1 MSLSKSLL
9 NISNKKLNNPFSPN
23 HNNYKTII
31 LNKKTKRSNFE
42 NYYNYQ
48 KYLKTKNQKK
58 RTNGLYTPSRMEYSR
73 NGIKSLIRPSK
84 QIQSTINDF
93 FMPKADKDELNIS
106 SDDLFENKNDISNLS
121 YFQENNSKSKSNNK
135 NKKRKIKMK
144 KLDIEET
151 YKLNGD
157 KIRER
162 NNNQKVI
169 NDSSEEDENLDN
181 SSIIHNNH
189 YLYKN
194 KNETNNP
201 FSKFSNIVKNKVMEI
216 RIDDDINEYNI
227 NERTK
232 ENNNYCLMLKNDIF
246 SKSEI
251 KLAIS
256 IEKEFRLIMHNT
268 HSETDKLFKATIFF
282 INKGFSEIIRY
293 IYYQCIINNGFPLIE
308 KFNNFY
314 DIFISFCS
322 KEKKNSP
329 DKMYIEFYT
338 EYIFNILVTG
348 KISLAK
354 NKLISEFFFNGES
367 IDIIKNNLN
376 FINNM
381 KENIIHNRSYIQNYL
396 DKNFD
401 LLFKDMNT
409 QLNKEFPKSKTVLC
423 KILSNI
429 VLECDKN
436 GYLKYKDII
445 NNDEIIFEGLKIKGQ
460 LKSNL
465 NLRKM
470 ISLKVFGQKFA
481 DKKFNNVIQEY
492 LLQLF
497 SNYKNENNNA

>member
-1 MSLSKSLL
+1 MSLSKSLV
-9 NISNKKLNNPFSPN
+9 NISNKKQSKPFSPN
-23 HNNYKTII
+23 KKYYKALL
-31 LNKKTKRSNFE
+31 LNKKTKRSNFD

-48 KYLKTKNQKK
+48 KYLKKKNQKK
-58 RTNGLYTPSRMEYSR
+58 RDNGIYSPLRMESYR

-93 FMPKADKDELNIS
+93 FTTKTDKDEMNIS
-106 SDDLFENKNDISNLS
+106 SDDLFGNKNDISYLS
-121 YFQENNSKSKSNNK
+121 YFQENSSNSKSNK
-135 NKKRKIKMK
+135 KNKTKKRKLK
-144 KLDIEET
+144 KRKLEET
-151 YKLNGD
+151 HKFNGD
-157 KIRER
+157 KIREK
-162 NNNQKVI
+162 NNNQKII
-169 NDSSEEDENLDN
+169 NDSSEEDENIDN
-181 SSIIHNNH
+181 SIIDYNNH

-194 KNETNNP
+194 KNGINNP
-201 FSKFSNIVKNKVMEI
+201 FSKFSNIVKNRAVEI
-216 RIDDDINEYNI
+216 RIDDDLYDYNVNKNTKEYN
-227 NERTK
+227 
-232 ENNNYCLMLKNDIF
+232 NYSLMYKNGIF

-256 IEKEFRLIMHNT
+256 IEKEFRLIIYNT

-293 IYYQCIINNGFPLIE
+293 IYYQCIINHGFPLIE

-314 DIFISFCS
+314 DLFISYCS

-338 EYIFNILVTG
+338 EYIFNALVNG
-348 KISLAK
+348 KSSIAK
-354 NKLISEFFFNGES
+354 NKLISEFFFNGEN

-381 KENIIHNRSYIQNYL
+381 KENINHNRSYIQNYI
-396 DKNFD
+396 DTNFD

-436 GYLKYKDII
+436 GYLKYKEII
-445 NNDEIIFEGLKIKGQ
+445 DNDEILFEGIKIKGQ

-470 ISLKVFGQKFA
+470 ISLKIFGQKFT
-481 DKKFNNVIQEY
+481 DKKFNNVIEEY

-497 SNYKNENNNA
+497 SNYQVENNNA

>member
-1 MSLSKSLL
+1 MSLSKSQL
-9 NISNKKLNNPFSPN
+9 NISNKNQSKPFSPN
-23 HNNYKTII
+23 QKIFKTLL
-31 LNKKTKRSNFE
+31 LNKKTKRSNFD

-48 KYLKTKNQKK
+48 KYLKKKNQKK
-58 RTNGLYTPSRMEYSR
+58 RGNGLYTPSRMENYR

-93 FMPKADKDELNIS
+93 FTKKTDKDEMTIS
-106 SDDLFENKNDISNLS
+106 SDDLFENKNDMSTLS
-121 YFQENNSKSKSNNK
+121 YFQESNSNSKSNNK
-135 NKKRKIKMK
+135 NKKRKLK
-144 KLDIEET
+144 KRKLEET
-151 YKLNGD
+151 HKFFGD

-181 SSIIHNNH
+181 SQIAYNNH

-194 KNETNNP
+194 KNKINNP
-201 FSKFSNIVKNKVMEI
+201 FSKFSNIVKNKVVEI
-216 RIDDDINEYNI
+216 RIEDDLYDYNI
-227 NERTK
+227 NEKIK
-232 ENNNYCLMLKNDIF
+232 ENNNYSQMFKNGIF

-251 KLAIS
+251 KLAIN

-293 IYYQCIINNGFPLIE
+293 IYYQCIINHGFPLIE
-308 KFNNFY
+308 KFSNFY
-314 DIFISFCS
+314 DLFISYCS

-338 EYIFNILVTG
+338 EYIFNALVNG
-348 KISLAK
+348 KSSIAK
-354 NKLISEFFFNGES
+354 NKLISEFFFNGEN

-381 KENIIHNRSYIQNYL
+381 RENIIHNRSYIQNYI
-396 DKNFD
+396 DTNFD

-436 GYLKYKDII
+436 GYLKYKEII
-445 NNDEIIFEGLKIKGQ
+445 DNDEILFEGLKIKGQ

-470 ISLKVFGQKFA
+470 ISLKIFGQKFA

-497 SNYKNENNNA
+497 SYYKVENINA

>member
-1 MSLSKSLL
+1 MSLSKSLV
-9 NISNKKLNNPFSPN
+9 NISNKKQIKPFSPN
-23 HNNYKTII
+23 KKYYKALL
-31 LNKKTKRSNFE
+31 LNKKTKRSNFD

-48 KYLKTKNQKK
+48 KYLKKKNQKK
-58 RTNGLYTPSRMEYSR
+58 RDNGIYSPSRMESYR

-93 FMPKADKDELNIS
+93 FTTKTDKDEMNIS
-106 SDDLFENKNDISNLS
+106 SDDLFGNKNDISYLS
-121 YFQENNSKSKSNNK
+121 YFQENSSNSKSNK
-135 NKKRKIKMK
+135 KNKTKKRKLK
-144 KLDIEET
+144 KRKLEET
-151 YKLNGD
+151 HKFNGD
-157 KIRER
+157 KIREK
-162 NNNQKVI
+162 NNNQKII
-169 NDSSEEDENLDN
+169 NDSSEEDENIDN
-181 SSIIHNNH
+181 SIIDYNNH

-194 KNETNNP
+194 KNGINNP
-201 FSKFSNIVKNKVMEI
+201 FSKFSNIVKNRAVEI
-216 RIDDDINEYNI
+216 RIDDDLYDYNVNKNTKEYN
-227 NERTK
+227 
-232 ENNNYCLMLKNDIF
+232 NYSLMYKNGIF

-256 IEKEFRLIMHNT
+256 IEKEFRLIIYNT

-293 IYYQCIINNGFPLIE
+293 IYYQCIINHGFPLIE

-314 DIFISFCS
+314 DLFISYCS

-338 EYIFNILVTG
+338 EYIFNTLVNE
-348 KISLAK
+348 KSSMAK
-354 NKLISEFFFNGES
+354 NKLISEFFFNGEN

-381 KENIIHNRSYIQNYL
+381 RENIIHNRSYIQNYI
-396 DKNFD
+396 DTNFD

-445 NNDEIIFEGLKIKGQ
+445 NNDEILFEGLKIKGQ

-470 ISLKVFGQKFA
+470 ISLKIFGQKFA

-497 SNYKNENNNA
+497 SNYKIENNNA

>member
-1 MSLSKSLL
+1 MSLSKSQL
-9 NISNKKLNNPFSPN
+9 NISNKQKSNPFSPSDK
-23 HNNYKTII
+23 NYKTI
-31 LNKKTKRSNFE
+31 LNKKTKRNNFQ

-48 KYLKTKNQKK
+48 KYLEKKNQKK
-58 RTNGLYTPSRMEYSR
+58 RGNGIYTPSRMEYYR

-93 FMPKADKDELNIS
+93 FTPKADKDEMNIS
-106 SDDLFENKNDISNLS
+106 SDDLLENKNDISTLS
-121 YFQENNSKSKSNNK
+121 YFQETNSISKSNNK
-135 NKKRKIKMK
+135 NKKRKLK
-144 KLDIEET
+144 KRKIEET
-151 YKLNGD
+151 NFIGD
-157 KIRER
+157 KIKER
-162 NNNQKVI
+162 NNYQKVI

-181 SSIIHNNH
+181 SQITYNNN
-189 YLYKN
+189 YLYKS
-194 KNETNNP
+194 KNGINNP
-201 FSKFSNIVKNKVMEI
+201 FSKFSTIVKNKSLGE
-216 RIDDDINEYNI
+216 RLEDDICDYSI
-227 NERTK
+227 NGNGRD
-232 ENNNYCLMLKNDIF
+232 NNNYSIILKNGIF

-256 IEKEFRLIMHNT
+256 IEKEFRLIMHKT

-282 INKGFSEIIRY
+282 INKGFNELIRY
-293 IYYQCIINNGFPLIE
+293 IYYQCIISHGFPLIE

-314 DIFISFCS
+314 DIFISCCS
-322 KEKKNSP
+322 KEKRNSP

-338 EYIFNILVTG
+338 EYIFNILVTE
-348 KISLAK
+348 KSSMAK
-354 NKLISEFFFNGES
+354 NKLISEFFFNGEN
-367 IDIIKNNLN
+367 IDLIKNNLN
-376 FINNM
+376 FINNI
-381 KENIIHNRSYIQNYL
+381 KENIIHNRSYIQYYI
-396 DKNFD
+396 DKHFD

-429 VLECDKN
+429 VNECDKN
-436 GYLKYKDII
+436 GYLKYKEII
-445 NNDEIIFEGLKIKGQ
+445 NSDEILFEGLKIKGQ

-492 LLQLF
+492 LLQLL